1 MTQTAVIDE
10 AATGH
15 LLDALI
21 AEGSSLSS
29 SDP

>member
-21 AEGSSLSS
+21 TEGSSLRSS
-29 SDP
+29 NP